1 MRPLS
6 DRVERPVRCTESIGV
21 GDELVI
27 VGLFAD
33 HAGRQRRRGPVNA
46 ADEPVL
52 AETARHI
59 LRPDE
64 DLSGFYEA
72 AHDDPDLAWAPD
84 GSGRMLRSRRS
95 SRTSSTQMIRG
106 ELLISRE
113 RTARRSSLTLDAFP
127 TKDAEHETAPE
138 CRQTTAATVR

>member
-1 MRPLS
+1 M
-6 DRVERPVRCTESIGV
+6 
-21 GDELVI
+21 
-27 VGLFAD
+27 
-33 HAGRQRRRGPVNA
+33 NA

-72 AHDDPDLAWAPD
+72 AHDDPDLAWATD

-113 RTARRSSLTLDAFP
+113 RTARRSSLTLDAIP

-138 CRQTTAATVR
+138 CRQPKRRRFDEFFRRPSVRQPWGGAASRGRKRPGAGGTGCE

>member
-1 MRPLS
+1 M
-6 DRVERPVRCTESIGV
+6 
-21 GDELVI
+21 
-27 VGLFAD
+27 
-33 HAGRQRRRGPVNA
+33 NA

-72 AHDDPDLAWAPD
+72 AHDDPDLAWATD

-127 TKDAEHETAPE
+127 RKTRSTKPRLNAGNRSGDGSMSSSV
-138 CRQTTAATVR
+138 VRAFVSHGEARRRADGNGRSVRGARGVSGEARK

>member
-1 MRPLS
+1 
-6 DRVERPVRCTESIGV
+6 
-21 GDELVI
+21 
-27 VGLFAD
+27 
-33 HAGRQRRRGPVNA
+33 VNA

-72 AHDDPDLAWAPD
+72 AHDDPDLAWATD

-127 TKDAEHETAPE
+127 RKTRSTKPRLNAGRRPRRRFDELFRRPSVRQPWGGAAFARTETVGAGEH
-138 CRQTTAATVR
+138 RV